1 MRLESIIGYLVLA
14 ILFAGSMSY
23 ESNFAAFIDI
33 PSAIIVFIAS
43 GGLILAAGQMRPTNP
58 IPWFYV
64 ILAGVGL
71 LIIGLFFIVVFI
83 GILPQEPGNKAIM
96 LWFQILIITV
106 IITVILILFMYWTA
120 CVVGK
125 NFYGVSG
132 TVIFPLTALIGTVIG
147 IVIML
152 NTIRD
157 PSSIG
162 PAMAVCILTLFYG
175 LLGMSLITIPIE
187 DKHRLQT
194 RHFEVPILN
203 RLAWFGYPLLSFAV
217 ILIAYMILLYSL
229 GTITVTPD

>member
-1 MRLESIIGYLVLA
+1 MRIESIIGYLILVL
-14 ILFAGSMSY
+14 LFVGTMSY
-23 ESNFAAFIDI
+23 ESNFTAFLDI
-33 PSAIIVFIAS
+33 PSAIIAFIAS
-43 GGLILAAGQMRPTNP
+43 GGLILAAGCMRSSNS

-64 ILAGVGL
+64 KLGGGGL
-71 LIIGLFFIVVFI
+71 LLIGLIFVFS
-83 GILPQEPGNKAIM
+83 GILPQEPGNMVII
-96 LWFQILIITV
+96 LWLQILIFTV
-106 IITVILILFMYWTA
+106 GLILFMYATA

-125 NFYGVSG
+125 DFYGVSG
-132 TVIFPLTALIGTVIG
+132 TVIFPLTALIGAVIG

-152 NTIRD
+152 NTIKD

-162 PAMAVCILTLFYG
+162 PATAVCLLTLFYG
-175 LLGMSLITIPIE
+175 LLGMILITIPIE
-187 DKHRLQT
+187 DKHRVQT